1 MCTLCKQTLVLY
13 IYTIVYRTPV
23 KPAWGTR
30 SVVVIFIL
38 VYCVS
43 SWGLIRRRNPHPPIY
58 YRFLAIY
65 TIANVTNGQRDR
77 QTDGQTDRLNFYNS
91 TWRSHIAL
99 RSHKT
104 RTFNVISALFWGS
117 CPALSWDL
125 WLSGGTKKSSS
136 PAFQRTGSRVRPG
149 RYPQLPR
156 LWSSMLKLCGL

>member
-1 MCTLCKQTLVLY
+1 MY
-13 IYTIVYRTPV
+13 IYHSLQDSSKTCVRDTIRGGHIHIGILRILMRTYPSV
-23 KPAWGTR
+23 KSASFYLLP
-30 SVVVIFIL
+30 F
-38 VYCVS
+38 
-43 SWGLIRRRNPHPPIY
+43 
-58 YRFLAIY
+58 FAIY

-136 PAFQRTGSRVRPG
+136 PAFQRTGSRVRRG

-156 LWSSMLKLCGL
+156 L